1 MTLYKPMLCDQ
12 SLINHKF
19 QSTEDYLGIRRF
31 KSWFIS
37 TVFLIPLFWGTTI
50 IAVNDL
56 LNLYSYQEGDIPS
69 YGENIVVKQDEKT
82 GIKWISRGADS
93 IETGTIKFPM
103 NLSGL

>member
-1 MTLYKPMLCDQ
+1 MSLYKPMLCDQ

-19 QSTEDYLGIRRF
+19 QSTEDYLGIRPF

-37 TVFLIPLFWGTTI
+37 TVFLIPLFWEI
-50 IAVNDL
+50 INAVNDL
-56 LNLYSYQEGDIPS
+56 LKLYCYQEGEIPF

-82 GIKWISRGADS
+82 GIKWISPGADS
-93 IETGTIKFPM
+93 IGSGTIKFPM